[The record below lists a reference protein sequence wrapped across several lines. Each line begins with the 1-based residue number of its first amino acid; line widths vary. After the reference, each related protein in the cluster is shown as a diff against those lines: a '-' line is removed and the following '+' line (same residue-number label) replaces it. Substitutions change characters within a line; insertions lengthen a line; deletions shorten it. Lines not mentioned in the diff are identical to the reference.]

1 MYSVLFKTSF
11 ALFQIILPPET
22 LYVVFLHVMSFC
34 DSFCPFSVPSG
45 EWAWRLFEASVP
57 LNRVK
62 GQTEVELVCKAVD
75 TSMNQQPDNADGI
88 WNMMGL
94 VHNAWHRITVKL
106 DENDE

>member
-1 MYSVLFKTSF
+1 
-11 ALFQIILPPET
+11 
-22 LYVVFLHVMSFC
+22 MSFFHVLSFY